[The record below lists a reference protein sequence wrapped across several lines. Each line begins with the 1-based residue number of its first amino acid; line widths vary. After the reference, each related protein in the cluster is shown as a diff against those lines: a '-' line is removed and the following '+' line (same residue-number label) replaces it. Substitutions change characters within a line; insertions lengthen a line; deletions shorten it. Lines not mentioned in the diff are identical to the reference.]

1 MSLGKTDKRMYAI
14 MSACNEI
21 FAWNYPE
28 SMHKIIIINAPMAFQ
43 VTRRSDAVAP
53 RT

>member
-1 MSLGKTDKRMYAI
+1 MPANETERMYAL

-28 SMHKIIIINAPMAFQ
+28 SMHKIVIINAPMAFQ
-43 VTRRSDAVAP
+43 VPRRPAAVAP
-53 RT
+53 RST